1 MNGTVIRPKDISQ
14 EKSIS
19 SNQKI
24 ICSRCQKVIKGV
36 VIEVKANY
44 LRLDQQ
50 QGNVYRYD
58 EKCIRSCQLRQKV
71 NLLIFD
77 YLYWFERFKRKL
89 VVMEYLLDVVDE
101 MKDIFKK
108 MTKKLR

>member
-1 MNGTVIRPKDISQ
+1 MKGTIVRPKDISQ

-19 SNQKI
+19 SSQKK
-24 ICSRCQKVIKGV
+24 ICSRCQKVIEGV

-58 EKCIRSCQLRQKV
+58 EKCIRSSQLRQKV
-71 NLLIFD
+71 NLLIFN

-89 VVMEYLLDVVDE
+89 VFIDYLEEVKE
-101 MKDIFKK
+101 EIKEIWRKI
-108 MTKKLR
+108 TRRY